1 MRTLIKI
8 ILMLCFISGIS
19 LPQQSVFI
27 ANQNGMQKSL
37 NPNAPIYRTQSTS
50 LKLKTT
56 PLKVTGSKI
65 NTIFE
70 MDSLDLF
77 NPNLNLFATTKGFN
91 ALNDGTG
98 KKTLY
103 GVKQDTGAGTV
114 TSYFFNTSNY
124 SVNVSYSD
132 TSFKKPMITES
143 DYFPLTD
150 TNKLDFLIHIGG
162 LNTGSIGSPV
172 AKIYDKI
179 NGNSIINFNQGENG
193 QGGFFVSNVPT
204 SDSYPNMDL
213 NGDGLKEIIG
223 LKNLGFLS
231 NYAYRFYV
239 YNNFSVIDSI
249 DETRA
254 TILTLIF
261 GLHATTSADLNGD
274 GIPELVSSVDGSPQ
288 FFQWNASIKKF
299 QSIAILP
306 ALNSMYLV
314 PENVDGSSPYET
326 VASTTNSYGGG
337 DSIYV
342 FDNKFNIKYRIE
354 VPGTIVR
361 YFVQNVNDSPN
372 KEIIVATSFS
382 TLFGS
387 SGGTFIYDLSKG
399 TEPVWYDSTFQ
410 VVAVGDFKSD
420 GKNRM
425 LGIKFQSTNSFLNT
439 RNGLQMISYSGTA
452 FTTDWTC
459 ADTTDSFQSIAGPFM
474 PADWISL
481 ADINFLS
488 GAESPMKIKNT
499 DLNGDGKNKF
509 VFNVTRGDLL
519 TGIKS
524 FYVLVNS
531 DGEVVDTLSGPYK
544 NCYALAG
551 DLNNDGHD
559 ELLVTQLAPQLQ
571 TVTDTALVPR
581 AWVFEYGGGTTGI
594 KDKNQLISSYKLDQN
609 YPNPFNPST
618 TINYQIPSSG
628 KVVIKVYDIL
638 GREVES
644 LVNEN
649 KIAGKYSVTFN
660 ADKLASGVYLYRLQ
674 SGNYFVTKKMILLK

>member
-1 MRTLIKI
+1 MRDLIKI
-8 ILMLCFISGIS
+8 VLTIWLAAGFSF
-19 LPQQSVFI
+19 PQRSVFI
-27 ANQNGMQKSL
+27 ANQNGKMKFFNQNTPFFKTQDASL
-37 NPNAPIYRTQSTS
+37 R
-50 LKLKTT
+50 LRTT

-70 MDSLDLF
+70 MDSLDLC
-77 NPNLNLFATTKGFN
+77 NPNLYLFATTRSFN
-91 ALNDGTG
+91 ALDDGSG

-103 GVKQDTGAGTV
+103 GVKQDTGAGSI

-124 SVNVSYSD
+124 SVKASFSD

-143 DYFPLTD
+143 DFFPLTD
-150 TNKLDFLIHIGG
+150 PDKLDYLIHIGG
-162 LNTGSIGSPV
+162 MNTGSLGSPV

-179 NGNSIINFNQGENG
+179 NGNSVIDFNQGEHG

-204 SDSYPNMDL
+204 GDSYPNMDL
-213 NGDGLKEIIG
+213 TGDGLREIVG
-223 LKNLGFLS
+223 LTNLGLLS
-231 NYAYRFYV
+231 NYAYRYYI

-261 GLHATTSADLNGD
+261 GIHATTSADLNGD
-274 GIPELVSSVDGSPQ
+274 GLPELVSSVDGSPQ
-288 FFQWNASIKKF
+288 FFQWDAAIKKF

-314 PENVDGSSPYET
+314 PDDVDGSSSNEII
-326 VASTTNSYGGG
+326 ASTTNSYGG

-342 FDNKFNIKYRIE
+342 FDNKFKIKYKIK
-354 VPGTIVR
+354 VPGSITK
-361 YFVQNVNDSPN
+361 YFVENMNDSPN
-372 KEIIVATSFS
+372 KEIIVSTSFDPFS
-382 TLFGS
+382 GNA
-387 SGGTFIYDLSKG
+387 GGTFIYDLSKG
-399 TEPVWYDSTFQ
+399 IDPVWHDSTFEA
-410 VVAVGDFKSD
+410 VAVGDFKND

-439 RNGLQMISYSGTA
+439 RNGLQMISYSGSD

-459 ADTTDSFQSIAGPFM
+459 ADTSDSFQSIAGPFM

-481 ADINFLS
+481 ADINFIG
-488 GAESPMKIKNT
+488 GAGSPMKIKNT

-509 VFNVTRGDLL
+509 VFNATRGDLF

-524 FYVLVNS
+524 FYLLVNS

-559 ELLVTQLAPQLQ
+559 ELLVTQLVPQMQ
-571 TVTDTALVPR
+571 IGTDTALVPQ
-581 AWVFEYGGGTTGI
+581 AWVFEYGGGATGI
-594 KDKNQLISSYKLDQN
+594 KNNHPVISSFKLDQN
-609 YPNPFNPST
+609 YPNPFNPT
-618 TINYQIPSSG
+618 TAISFQHS
-628 KVVIKVYDIL
+628 
-638 GREVES
+638 
-644 LVNEN
+644 
-649 KIAGKYSVTFN
+649 AT
-660 ADKLASGVYLYRLQ
+660 
-674 SGNYFVTKKMILLK
+674 